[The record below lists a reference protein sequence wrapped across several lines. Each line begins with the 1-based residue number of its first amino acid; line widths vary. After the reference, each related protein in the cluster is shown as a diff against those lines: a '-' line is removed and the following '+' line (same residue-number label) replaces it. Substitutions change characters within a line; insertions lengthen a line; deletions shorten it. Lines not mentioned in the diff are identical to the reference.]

1 VRAYERERDRERER
15 ERQGAGER
23 ETGSGRER
31 DRERGRVC
39 VCASSLALA
48 RVRAGVFARVF
59 ANVHTRGHVGDQR
72 AESDSSE
79 ASSGTFYIPLNL
91 RRV

>member
-1 VRAYERERDRERER
+1 MHMRERK
-15 ERQGAGER
+15 
-23 ETGSGRER
+23 TGSGRER
-31 DRERGRVC
+31 DRERERVC
-39 VCASSLALA
+39 VCASSRA
-48 RVRAGVFARVF
+48 RARECAGAFARVF

-79 ASSGTFYIPLNL
+79 ASSGTVYIPPDL